1 MGKVQ
6 SVFTNGWAGTPSR
19 SVDNIIISRKN
30 AGSAPISFGAP
41 VFLKSDGT
49 GVIPFTSGTTTA
61 EQFVGFAA
69 RIPDKTPETYG
80 SDLAAFD
87 TKDPVDILARGAVIL
102 EIATTT
108 AKAGD
113 SVYIRIADSKL
124 VTVAGAE
131 GTTVRIPGAAVST
144 PRDANG
150 TCEVILR
157 ERNLL

>member
-19 SVDNIIISRKN
+19 SVDNVIISRRN
-30 AGSAPISFGAP
+30 AASAAIPFGAP

-49 GVIPFTSGTTTA
+49 GVLPFTSGTTAA
-61 EQFVGFAA
+61 EQFVGFTA
-69 RIPDKTPETYG
+69 RVPDKTPETYG

-87 TKDPVDILARGAVIL
+87 AKDPVDILARGSVIL

-131 GTTVRIPGAAVST
+131 GTTIRIPGAVIST

-150 TCEVILR
+150 TCEVVLR